1 MSTWAWFFWTHL
13 CFWLLI
19 KYMNKEHT
27 RAYGRFFLWSL
38 YAFDCQYC
46 TWIKSIHE
54 HMGDFSLVPLCFT
67 AIFRLYVTST
77 YEHIRASTCQRA
89 QTSTCTLGAYEQMH
103 TGRVRADAHR
113 ARTSRNEHGGRCS
126 ILDPFTMA
134 DCMMST
140 LWVRLSTQHLTTT
153 LLVTFDFEVHI

>member
-1 MSTWAWFFWTHL
+1 MHTDHNGHKRAHTHWALTS
-13 CFWLLI
+13 
-19 KYMNKEHT
+19 
-27 RAYGRFFLWSL
+27 R
-38 YAFDCQYC
+38 C
-46 TWIKSIHE
+46 T
-54 HMGDFSLVPLCFT
+54 
-67 AIFRLYVTST
+67 
-77 YEHIRASTCQRA
+77 Q
-89 QTSTCTLGAYEQMH
+89 GAYEQMH

-113 ARTSRNEHGGRCS
+113 ALTSRNEHGGRCS